1 MPPSA
6 QDRVAGAC
14 LHRAPG
20 HHRLGYRTGRSAEP
34 SASPGGCQ
42 RRSDPELL
50 DAGGYLD
57 CIEWCW
63 WKFPELR
70 ILTGVELGQPHIDGD
85 GARKLVDLS
94 ALDRVNGSL
103 HTLPVPEA
111 PEALRCEPITL
122 YRRWPAERVVRDYL
136 AEVHRVIS
144 GSDAFAVFT
153 HIEYAVRDWPTQTE
167 GPFDPRTF
175 EDEFRQAMRAVA
187 GSGRALELNV
197 GGPIR
202 PWIAQWWS
210 EEGGRA
216 ITLASDA
223 HTRRVWPA
231 TSSRRWQWPST
242 SASGRGAAPRTCGLA
257 HNVRTYYH
265 HFGLPPLTAFQ
276 PKVVLALIG
285 IEMLNGVAQRG
296 TGHRC
301 REVIQVLPQAVWVLL
316 ACLADP
322 ATNRL
327 LHQIVWVVRQD
338 LANRG
343 LS

>member
-1 MPPSA
+1 
-6 QDRVAGAC
+6 
-14 LHRAPG
+14 
-20 HHRLGYRTGRSAEP
+20 
-34 SASPGGCQ
+34 
-42 RRSDPELL
+42 
-50 DAGGYLD
+50 
-57 CIEWCW
+57 
-63 WKFPELR
+63 
-70 ILTGVELGQPHIDGD
+70 
-85 GARKLVDLS
+85 
-94 ALDRVNGSL
+94 
-103 HTLPVPEA
+103 
-111 PEALRCEPITL
+111 
-122 YRRWPAERVVRDYL
+122 
-136 AEVHRVIS
+136 
-144 GSDAFAVFT
+144 
-153 HIEYAVRDWPTQTE
+153 
-167 GPFDPRTF
+167 
-175 EDEFRQAMRAVA
+175 MRAVA